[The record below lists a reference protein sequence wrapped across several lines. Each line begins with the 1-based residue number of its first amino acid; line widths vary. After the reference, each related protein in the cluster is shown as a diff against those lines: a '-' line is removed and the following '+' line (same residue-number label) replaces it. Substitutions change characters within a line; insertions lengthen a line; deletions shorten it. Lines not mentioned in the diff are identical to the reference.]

1 MGDLVIRSFLRL
13 KQNYQHYTIRKHTI
27 QTTTKNNGSFYL
39 SNQQVSVETKPAT
52 YEEMTKLTK
61 TLYPGIRTYMAVYL
75 FLQPVV
81 VQLLLVSNGRKLNWL
96 YYTCMDIEHVHRKR
110 KQKEMDDKTNRLK
123 KKITSVIGWTR
134 SIGVFVTRPI
144 IT

>member
-1 MGDLVIRSFLRL
+1 MIVQCLNIGGKMRSVGCLIIKVIIVVGDLVIRSFLRL

-81 VQLLLVSNGRKLNWL
+81 VQLLLVSNGR
-96 YYTCMDIEHVHRKR
+96 
-110 KQKEMDDKTNRLK
+110 RLK
-123 KKITSVIGWTR
+123 LALLHLHEH
-134 SIGVFVTRPI
+134 
-144 IT
+144 